1 MDAIHVASSRRV
13 CLKRIALP
21 AEQSVELQIIQFLS
35 SEQRQKDPRNHAVPL
50 LDVLRAHD
58 HCFLILPLCRSL
70 FPPIELFN
78 TLGEGLDFVDQTLE
92 GFAYLHEVGI
102 AHRDCAI
109 SNMVMDAD
117 KMLPH
122 SFHPDFLTKD
132 MRARRLRGVRS
143 RTHVA
148 GVKYYFIDF
157 GESMKFDST
166 ENVRIDVWSKASIH
180 APETLDDDRPP
191 YDPFKV
197 DIWAAGTTYAN
208 VLVKVRHFR
217 TVQLLF

>member
-1 MDAIHVASSRRV
+1 MDAIHVACGRRV
-13 CLKRIALP
+13 CLKRIASP
-21 AEQSVELQIIQFLS
+21 AEQSTELQITQFFS
-35 SEQRQKDPRNHAVPL
+35 SEQRCKDPRNHAVPL
-50 LDVLRAHD
+50 LDVLRAPN
-58 HCFLILPLCRSL
+58 HCFL
-70 FPPIELFN
+70 
-78 TLGEGLDFVDQTLE
+78 VDQTLE
-92 GFAYLHEVGI
+92 GLSKGLAYLHEVGI

-117 KMLPH
+117 KMFPH

-143 RTHVA
+143 RTHMG